1 MTNLKNLPLKANLR
15 VGFLFKLTG
24 IKKLLFF
31 FFFLVLNSFSQNQL
45 PLENGFLEDVE
56 EDLFQNW
63 TYISNNGAD
72 VEFSI
77 VSDDIVLGSTKA
89 LSAQVNA
96 LGSNGWHASTK
107 SGNFHVTGGLEYTVT
122 FYAKIEG
129 ADSRQVK
136 VVFQSEVSGSYQGQ
150 NIWISNEWK
159 RYSHT
164 FTVENSSDQNSVRFW
179 FMQDGVTFFLD
190 EVSVSPGKRIL
201 FDQEEKYQS
210 VDGFGAG
217 IKRRTEQLYS
227 LNDSFRQQIE
237 EYCFQDLEVN
247 MIRFFVYHDLEP
259 ENDNNDPYNLDES
272 QLDWTRYDSEP
283 GNWRTRYVGEALL
296 NAFDLSINGFD
307 HVIGNCNSAPPW
319 LKTNGQHNGGG
330 TLIPGE
336 EAEFSE
342 FLIAFINGMQTRYG
356 VNVTAISPTNE
367 PDYEVSYE
375 SMNTTPSE
383 LSSIL
388 TNLDARLSNMGLNDI
403 KIVSPECFRVESQ
416 NSNTSATNY
425 INAMFQNEAVENAV
439 DVVGTHTYADPNH
452 NANWSL
458 LKEGANNKPVWV
470 TESASLHSTDQS
482 MTDAANYIKWILR
495 GFNEGGMT
503 GYMMHLFYEQV
514 DNDGYSSL
522 VAWTPVGEIILPK
535 RYFTF
540 KHFSNL
546 VKKDYRVIKN
556 NSQALQDNIFV
567 GAFIAPD
574 ESKLVLQ
581 VFNQGLE
588 IDLSIDIPK
597 EATSMT
603 RILTDNGIQNEFAM
617 VEQTSLNY
625 YDRYFTAN
633 LPEMSLTSF
642 VFDLD
647 GTLSNEQ
654 ITINEN
660 QTPLFELFPNP
671 SESNT
676 NLKFEE
682 TGNYN
687 IIVLDL
693 NGKSVIEINLEQVS
707 EHSLNISS
715 LNNGVY
721 FVKVSNQNN
730 LVSTKKLIKK

>member
-1 MTNLKNLPLKANLR
+1 M
-15 VGFLFKLTG
+15 
-24 IKKLLFF
+24 
-31 FFFLVLNSFSQNQL
+31 
-45 PLENGFLEDVE
+45 
-56 EDLFQNW
+56 
-63 TYISNNGAD
+63 GA
-72 VEFSI
+72 
-77 VSDDIVLGSTKA
+77 
-89 LSAQVNA
+89 
-96 LGSNGWHASTK
+96 NGWHASTK

-150 NIWISNEWK
+150 NIWITNEWE
-159 RYSHT
+159 RYSYT

-179 FMQDGVTFFLD
+179 FMQDGVTYFLD

-201 FDQEEKYQS
+201 FDQEAKYQT

-227 LNDSFRQQIE
+227 LNNSFRQQIE

-259 ENDNNDPYNLDES
+259 ENDNDDPYSLDES

-283 GNWRTRYVGEALL
+283 GNWRTRYVGEALQ
-296 NAFDLSINGFD
+296 NAFDLSLNGFD
-307 HVIGNCNSAPPW
+307 HIIGNCNSAPPW

-330 TLIPGE
+330 TLISGG

-356 VNVTAISPTNE
+356 IDVTAISPTNE
-367 PDYEVSYE
+367 PDYEVPYE

-388 TNLDARLSNMGLNDI
+388 TNLDARLSNMGLNEI

-416 NSNTSATNY
+416 NQNTSATNY

-439 DVVGTHTYADPNH
+439 DIVGTHTYADPNH
-452 NANWSL
+452 NANWSS
-458 LKEGANNKPVWV
+458 LKDAANSKPVWV

-503 GYMMHLFYEQV
+503 AYMMHLFYEQA
-514 DNDGYSSL
+514 DDDGYSSL

-535 RYFTF
+535 RYYTF

-556 NSQALQDNIFV
+556 NSQALQNNIYV

-581 VFNQGLE
+581 VFNQGYNTE
-588 IDLSIDIPK
+588 LSIDIPK
-597 EATSMT
+597 RATSMT
-603 RILTDNGIQNEFAM
+603 RILTDNGIQNEFTV
-617 VEQTSLNY
+617 VEETSLNY
-625 YDRYFTAN
+625 YDRYFTAY

-647 GTLSNEQ
+647 GTLSNDQ
-654 ITINEN
+654 IEISEN
-660 QTPLFELFPNP
+660 YTSLFELFPNP
-671 SESNT
+671 SDSNT

-682 TGNYN
+682 IGDYN
-687 IIVLDL
+687 IIILDL
-693 NGKSVIEINLEQVS
+693 TGKKVHEMNLEQVS
-707 EHSLNISS
+707 EYNLDTSS
-715 LNNGVY
+715 FKNGVY

>member
-1 MTNLKNLPLKANLR
+1 M
-15 VGFLFKLTG
+15 
-24 IKKLLFF
+24 
-31 FFFLVLNSFSQNQL
+31 
-45 PLENGFLEDVE
+45 PLENGFLENVE

-72 VEFSI
+72 VEFSA
-77 VSDDIVLGSTKA
+77 VSDNLVLGSTKA
-89 LSAQVNA
+89 LSAQVNT
-96 LGSNGWHASTK
+96 LGPNGWHASTK
-107 SGNFHVTGGLEYTVT
+107 SGNFHVTGGQEYTVT

-150 NIWISNEWK
+150 NIWITNEWK
-159 RYSHT
+159 RHSHT

-179 FMQDGVTFFLD
+179 FMQDGVIYFLD
-190 EVSVSPGKRIL
+190 EVSVSPGKRIQ
-201 FDQEEKYQS
+201 FDQEEKYQT

-259 ENDNNDPYNLDES
+259 ENDNNDPYSLDES

-283 GNWRTRYVGEALL
+283 GNWRTRYVGEALQ
-296 NAFDLSINGFD
+296 NAFDLSLNGFD
-307 HVIGNCNSAPPW
+307 HIIGNCNSAPPW

-330 TLIPGE
+330 SLISGG

-356 VNVTAISPTNE
+356 INVTAISPTNE

-388 TNLDARLSNMGLNDI
+388 TNLGARLSNMGLNAI

-425 INAMFQNEAVENAV
+425 INTMFQNEAVENAV
-439 DVVGTHTYADPNH
+439 HIVGTHTYADSNH

-458 LKEGANNKPVWV
+458 LKDAANNKPVWV
-470 TESASLHSTDQS
+470 TESASLHSTDLS

-503 GYMMHLFYEQV
+503 AYMMHLFYEQA

-522 VAWTPVGEIILPK
+522 VAWTPIGEIILPK
-535 RYFTF
+535 RYYTF

-546 VKKDYRVIKN
+546 VKKDYNVIKN
-556 NSQALQDNIFV
+556 NSQALQDNIYV

-581 VFNQGLE
+581 VFNQGLDTE
-588 IDLSIDIPK
+588 LSIDIPK
-597 EATSMT
+597 KATSMT
-603 RILTDNGIQNEFAM
+603 RILTDDGIQNEFT
-617 VEQTSLNY
+617 VLEETSLNY
-625 YDRYFTAN
+625 YDRYFTAY

-647 GTLSNEQ
+647 GTLSNDQ
-654 ITINEN
+654 LIISEN
-660 QTPLFELFPNP
+660 DTSLFELFPNP
-671 SESNT
+671 SNFNT

-682 TGNYN
+682 MGNYD
-687 IIVLDL
+687 IVVLNL
-693 NGKSVIEINLEQVS
+693 NGKKIIEKSLEQVF
-707 EHSLNISS
+707 EYSLDISS
-715 LNNGVY
+715 LNKGVY

-730 LVSTKKLIKK
+730 IVSTKKLIKK

>member
-1 MTNLKNLPLKANLR
+1 M
-15 VGFLFKLTG
+15 
-24 IKKLLFF
+24 
-31 FFFLVLNSFSQNQL
+31 
-45 PLENGFLEDVE
+45 
-56 EDLFQNW
+56 
-63 TYISNNGAD
+63 GA
-72 VEFSI
+72 
-77 VSDDIVLGSTKA
+77 
-89 LSAQVNA
+89 
-96 LGSNGWHASTK
+96 NGWHASTK

-150 NIWISNEWK
+150 NIWITNEWE
-159 RYSHT
+159 RYSYT

-179 FMQDGVTFFLD
+179 FMQDGVTYFLD

-201 FDQEEKYQS
+201 FDQEAKYQT

-227 LNDSFRQQIE
+227 LNNSFRQQIE

-259 ENDNNDPYNLDES
+259 ENDNDDPYTLDES

-283 GNWRTRYVGEALL
+283 GNWRTRYVGEALQ
-296 NAFDLSINGFD
+296 NAFDLSLNGFD
-307 HVIGNCNSAPPW
+307 HIIGNCNSAPPW

-330 TLIPGE
+330 TLISGG

-356 VNVTAISPTNE
+356 IDVTAISPTNE
-367 PDYEVSYE
+367 PDYEVPYE

-388 TNLDARLSNMGLNDI
+388 TNLDARLSNMGLNEI

-416 NSNTSATNY
+416 NQNTSATNY

-439 DVVGTHTYADPNH
+439 DIVGTHTYADPNH
-452 NANWSL
+452 NANWSS
-458 LKEGANNKPVWV
+458 LKDAANSKPVWV

-503 GYMMHLFYEQV
+503 AYMMHLFYEQA
-514 DNDGYSSL
+514 DDDGYSSL

-535 RYFTF
+535 RYYTF

-556 NSQALQDNIFV
+556 NSQALQNNIYV

-581 VFNQGLE
+581 VFNQGYNTE
-588 IDLSIDIPK
+588 LSIDIPK
-597 EATSMT
+597 RATSMT
-603 RILTDNGIQNEFAM
+603 RILTDNGIQNEFTV
-617 VEQTSLNY
+617 VEETSLNY
-625 YDRYFTAN
+625 YDRYFTAY

-647 GTLSNEQ
+647 GTLSNDQ
-654 ITINEN
+654 IEISEN
-660 QTPLFELFPNP
+660 YTSLFDLFPNP
-671 SESNT
+671 SDSNT

-682 TGNYN
+682 IGDYN
-687 IIVLDL
+687 IIILDL
-693 NGKSVIEINLEQVS
+693 NGKKAIEINLEQVS
-707 EHSLNISS
+707 EYNLDTSS
-715 LNNGVY
+715 FKNGVY